1 MPAVFADKA
10 GARVRDL
17 CDRLPFQALSNEQG
31 SRHNDYDRK
40 RGNARTVA

>member
-1 MPAVFADKA
+1 MPAVFADEVE
-10 GARVRDL
+10 ARVRDL

-31 SRHNDYDRK
+31 GRHDDYDRK